1 MKYAFYPG
9 RTHVLPTVGGLPGSG
24 RDRIGIPR
32 GVGAGPRRAA
42 ENEMACA
49 RKSAGSS
56 MPIVAATVR
65 RACTGCRRGRLRKK
79 WFFYNLNGRHKR

>member
-1 MKYAFYPG
+1 
-9 RTHVLPTVGGLPGSG
+9 
-24 RDRIGIPR
+24 
-32 GVGAGPRRAA
+32 
-42 ENEMACA
+42 
-49 RKSAGSS
+49 